1 MSLQMLWGLFV
12 AHPAKLINLFAL
24 VLTCPAGLL
33 LHGARRRAARAMD
46 SLPAGEAA
54 IDLLT
59 QRVNRFHYSMG
70 FAFLAMALLLS
81 WVSPGI

>member
-1 MSLQMLWGLFV
+1 MSLHMLWGLFA
-12 AHPAKLINLFAL
+12 AHPAKLINLLAL
-24 VLTCPAGLL
+24 LLTCPGGLL
-33 LHGARRRAARAMD
+33 LHNARRRAVRAMD

-59 QRVNRFHYSMG
+59 QRVNRFYYALG

-81 WVSPGI
+81 WISTWI